1 MLGISPRWN
10 LAQALP
16 RRSDEAESIPTE
28 SATGD
33 GNSRNNRLII
43 LIIGC
48 GFTRLFEDIER
59 GRQEG
64 TLFKSARA
72 FRRKRVND
80 VLPIQNLLEAG
91 ANDLQYTS
99 MLFNI
104 ASATSLAVMVQKQV
118 VLLTRRDANEL
129 DVRRVV
135 VMTVHPFL
143 IAQMP
148 MIIAPFE

>member
-1 MLGISPRWN
+1 MERAP
-10 LAQALP
+10 
-16 RRSDEAESIPTE
+16 
-28 SATGD
+28 GD
-33 GNSRNNRLII
+33 GNSRNNWLIV

-64 TLFKSARA
+64 TLFESAGA
-72 FRRKRVND
+72 FRRERVND
-80 VLPIQNLLEAG
+80 VLSIQNLLEAG
-91 ANDLQYTS
+91 ANDLQYTA

-104 ASATSLAVMVQKQV
+104 AGAASLAVMVQKQV
-118 VLLTRRDANEL
+118 VLLARCDANEL

-135 VMTVHPFL
+135 LVTVHPFL

-148 MIIAPFE
+148 IIVAPFE